1 MLDGGHGMSQST
13 YLPVHLPA
21 WWRALR
27 LTISILVVAA
37 APALGQQT
45 YRVRRAENFRRD
57 PSPNGVLL
65 AAVSEGSMLTGGAL
79 QGGWVQVTLEGWIW
93 ARSTAPTTRE
103 GHDRVV
109 TARGGENLREVPNGR
124 IVALMSNGAL
134 LDEADTRSGWV
145 RVRRTGWMWARS
157 LDLQDTE
164 EDAAGV
170 ASSGGLVAEER
181 PGLDRAVAAQEASLH
196 RTPDGTGT
204 LAPEAPVRI
213 MARSGEWVRIQTEG
227 WVRESELRPAA
238 PGVLVGVSAAEVR
251 SRPAEFEGQMVQW
264 VIQTIS
270 IQEADELRGGIPRG
284 RRYVLARGP
293 LPEAGFLYI
302 IVSDEQVAE
311 LERLPPL
318 AELVIIGRIRVG
330 RSRYLGNPI
339 LELVEMAVR
348 EE

>member
-1 MLDGGHGMSQST
+1 
-13 YLPVHLPA
+13 
-21 WWRALR
+21 
-27 LTISILVVAA
+27 
-37 APALGQQT
+37 
-45 YRVRRAENFRRD
+45 
-57 PSPNGVLL
+57 
-65 AAVSEGSMLTGGAL
+65 
-79 QGGWVQVTLEGWIW
+79 
-93 ARSTAPTTRE
+93 
-103 GHDRVV
+103 
-109 TARGGENLREVPNGR
+109 
-124 IVALMSNGAL
+124 
-134 LDEADTRSGWV
+134 
-145 RVRRTGWMWARS
+145 MWARS

-181 PGLDRAVAAQEASLH
+181 PGLDRAVAA
-196 RTPDGTGT
+196 TGT